1 MNYIY
6 DVLINFD
13 SMIYDHFEWNINDN
27 IYHIKK
33 VPLFKV
39 DEKTINDIKNYNIVV
54 SEDFLNKIKN
64 KTEIYLNRGS
74 KQIEYAC
81 ILCNGEKV
89 LAVKIDSNGKI
100 TRYSKMLISEE
111 IEAIETA
118 ELINFTNISYTKGN
132 KKSQLLLKT
141 KQELKKTEYLKEKL
155 KNSSEEQLKYIYYEL
170 YNEELKSDDIREKLE
185 KEIKN
190 TWNENTTKMY
200 EFFMLMKSIK

>member
-132 KKSQLLLKT
+132 KKSQLPLKT

>member
-1 MNYIY
+1 
-6 DVLINFD
+6 
-13 SMIYDHFEWNINDN
+13 MIYDHFEWNINDN

-132 KKSQLLLKT
+132 KKSQLPLKT

>member
-100 TRYSKMLISEE
+100 TKYSKMLISEE

-118 ELINFTNISYTKGN
+118 ELINLTNISYTKGN
-132 KKSQLLLKT
+132 KKSQLPLKT

-170 YNEELKSDDIREKLE
+170 YNEEIKSDNIREKLE